1 MKTATLKCNEEQ
13 LRLIQKALDF
23 YSRVGMGQFEEI
35 INHPTFE
42 ENLRR
47 QFTPQKELEVGDQTM
62 RGEISEIAE
71 DKSWVKTTGTW
82 DRLEEERT
90 WTDVDQIKLIPDY
103 SGMGSYKKEIEE
115 LLLNARH
122 LLYGEYIGRNGSWG
136 IHNLKVDESC
146 REAFN
151 MIQVIRHEF
160 WKQQK
165 NKSTWTVD
173 ANVDPWIKNKIEVKI
188 EENELQTNNK
198 SSL

>member
-1 MKTATLKCNEEQ
+1 MKIATLKCNEEQ

-23 YSRVGMGQFEEI
+23 YSRVGIGQFEEI

-42 ENLRR
+42 ESLRR

-82 DRLEEERT
+82 NSLEEERT
-90 WTDVDQIKLIPDY
+90 WTDVDQIKLSPDY
-103 SGMGSYKKEIEE
+103 SGMGSYEKEIEE
-115 LLLNARH
+115 LLFQARH
-122 LLYGEYIGRNGSWG
+122 LLYGEPIGRNGSWG
-136 IHNLKVDESC
+136 IYNPKVDESC